1 MLEKNQAVLY
11 KKNAAVITEIEG
23 DKFAIKYQKEA
34 ATETGKAA
42 KYETVKVREKDIA
55 ALPSKGVTIEKVL
68 AFDDAAAGAKIA
80 EAHELLQSDETTAGQ
95 KISFEELLSLVDS
108 TAPNEAAF
116 FYFEKIRA
124 SFEFSFLED
133 ELKNGALVFAPRSA
147 EEIEALKSKADLK
160 AHEAEYYAAFIER
173 LKKNALDLPSDQKFM
188 NEVEA
193 VALGKSDKSK
203 VMQEIKKAA
212 TPEAAHKLL
221 LDTGVWQITKNPHPT
236 RWGLSMQS
244 ASLSLSSPPEEE
256 RFEVP
261 GISYAIDNEWS
272 ADPDDAV
279 AFDGKYVWVHI
290 ADPASAILPQS
301 PIDKA
306 AMTRGATLYIP
317 DGAARMLAEDSL
329 EDYALGLTQKSRALS
344 FRILLNDDGTIEECQ
359 VLKTLVNVK
368 RLTYQAADALKD
380 GELKDLFAIAAR
392 NLERRKKN
400 GSVEI
405 NLPEVHITLDENKKV
420 SIAPEEHPQSSGVV
434 REMMLLAGEGAARFA
449 FANKIPFVYVRQE
462 APDIPKDL
470 PEGLAGEFR
479 TVKCMHRREV
489 GLLPGPHAGLGLGI
503 YSQGTSPLRRYG
515 DLLCHEQ
522 LRAFL
527 DGRELIDKDAMLERL
542 SAGDQAAY
550 ACKKAERKSDLHWT
564 LVYLLQNPD
573 WTGEA
578 VCVDFKGNEAVFMI
592 PSLAQQTVFAPSKK
606 LELND
611 KIMVKAKSVDIPNLL
626 VKFVEA

>member
-1 MLEKNQAVLY
+1 MY
-11 KKNAAVITEIEG
+11 KKSAAVITEIEG
-23 DKFAIKYQKEA
+23 DKFAIKYQTA
-34 ATETGKAA
+34 PATDTGKAA
-42 KYETVKVREKDIA
+42 KYDSVKVREKDVVP
-55 ALPSKGVTIEKVL
+55 LPSQNVTIEKLL
-68 AFDDAAAGAKIA
+68 AFNDA
-80 EAHELLQSDETTAGQ
+80 EAGSKILEAWELLQSDDSTAGQ

-108 TAPNEAAF
+108 AAPAEASY
-116 FYFEKIRA
+116 FYFDKLRTG
-124 SFEFSFLED
+124 FEFSLSEED
-133 ELKNGALVFAPRSA
+133 LKNGALAFVPRTQ
-147 EEIEALKSKADLK
+147 EEISALKSKADQK
-160 AHEAEYYAAFIER
+160 AHEAEYYAAFLAR
-173 LKKNALDLPSDQKFM
+173 LKEKKLQLPDDAKFM
-188 NEVEA
+188 GEVEA
-193 VALGKSDKSK
+193 VALSKTDKSK
-203 VMQEIKKAA
+203 VLQDAGISA
-212 TPEAAHKLL
+212 TPENAHKLL

-236 RWGLSMQS
+236 RWGLSMKS
-244 ASLSLSSPPEEE
+244 ASISLAAPPDEE

-279 AFDGKYVWVHI
+279 AFDGKYLWVHI

-301 PIDKA
+301 QIDKA
-306 AMTRGATLYIP
+306 AMDRGATLYIP

-329 EDYALGLTQKSRALS
+329 EDYALGLAQKSRALS

-368 RLTYQAADALKD
+368 RLTYQAADDLKD

-392 NLERRKKN
+392 NLERRKKA

-420 SIAPEEHPQSSGVV
+420 SIEPEVHPQSSEVV

-462 APDIPKDL
+462 SPDIPKDL
-470 PEGLAGEFR
+470 PDGLAGEFK

-489 GLLPGPHAGLGLGI
+489 GLVPGPHAGLGLGM
-503 YSQGTSPLRRYG
+503 YSQVTSPLRRYG

-527 DGRELIDKDAMLERL
+527 DGRELIDKDSMLERL
-542 SAGDQAAY
+542 LAGDEAAY

-592 PSLAQQTVFAPSKK
+592 PSLAQQTMFAPKNK
-606 LELND
+606 LNLND
-611 KIMVKAKSVDIPNLL
+611 KITVKAKSVDIPNLRAQ
-626 VKFVEA
+626 FVEV

>member
-23 DKFAIKYQKEA
+23 DKFVIKYRTAA
-34 ATETGKAA
+34 ATGTGKAA

-55 ALPSKGVTIEKVL
+55 PLPSKGVTIEKVL
-68 AFDDAAAGAKIA
+68 AFSDDSAGAKIA
-80 EAHELLQSDETTAGQ
+80 EAYELLQSDDSTAGQ
-95 KISFEELLSLVDS
+95 KISFEDLLSLVDS
-108 TAPNEAAF
+108 AAPNEAAF
-116 FYFEKIRA
+116 FYFEKLRS

-147 EEIEALKSKADLK
+147 EEMQAVKSKADLK

-173 LKKNALDLPSDQKFM
+173 LKTNALEASDSKYM
-188 NEVEA
+188 GEVEA
-193 VALGKSDKSK
+193 VALAKIDKSK
-203 VMQEIKKAA
+203 VMQEIGLAA

-221 LDTGVWQITKNPHPT
+221 LDTGIWQITKNPHPT

-244 ASLSLSSPPEEE
+244 ASLSLASPPEEE

-272 ADPDDAV
+272 NDPDDAI
-279 AFDGKYVWVHI
+279 AFDGKYLWVHI

-306 AMTRGATLYIP
+306 AMGRGATLYIP
-317 DGAARMLAEDSL
+317 EGAARMLCEDSL

-344 FRILLNDDGTIEECQ
+344 FRLLLNDDGTIEECQ
-359 VLKTLVNVK
+359 VMKTFVNVK

-392 NLERRKKN
+392 NLERRKKS

-405 NLPEVHITLDENKKV
+405 DLPEVHIRLDENKKV
-420 SIAPEEHPQSSGVV
+420 SIEPEIHPLSSGVV

-449 FANKIPFVYVRQE
+449 FANKIPFVYVSQE

-470 PEGLAGEFR
+470 PDGLAGEFK
-479 TVKCMHRREV
+479 TVKCMHRRSV
-489 GLLPGPHAGLGLGI
+489 GLTPSAHAGLGLGM
-503 YSQGTSPLRRYG
+503 YSQVTSPLRRYG

-527 DGRELIDKDAMLERL
+527 DGRDLIDKDAMLERL
-542 SAGDQAAY
+542 AAGDEAAM

-564 LVYLLQNPD
+564 LVYLLQNPG
-573 WTGEA
+573 WTGQA
-578 VCVDFKGNEAVFMI
+578 VCVDFKGSEAVFMI
-592 PSLAQQTVFAPSKK
+592 PSLAQQTMFAPSKK
-606 LELND
+606 LNLND
-611 KIMVKAKSVDIPNLL
+611 TVTLKVKSVDIPNLK

>member
-1 MLEKNQAVLY
+1 MY
-11 KKNAAVITEIEG
+11 KKSAAVITEIEG
-23 DKFAIKYQKEA
+23 DKFAIKYQTA
-34 ATETGKAA
+34 PATDTGKAA
-42 KYETVKVREKDIA
+42 KYDAVKVREKDIVP
-55 ALPSKGVTIEKVL
+55 LPSQNVTIEKVL
-68 AFDDAAAGAKIA
+68 AFNDA
-80 EAHELLQSDETTAGQ
+80 EAGSKILEAWELLQSDDSTAGQ

-108 TAPNEAAF
+108 AAPAEAAY
-116 FYFEKIRA
+116 FYFDKLRTG
-124 SFEFSFLED
+124 FEFSLSEED
-133 ELKNGALVFAPRSA
+133 LKNGALAFVPRTQ
-147 EEIEALKSKADLK
+147 EEISALKSKADQK
-160 AHEAEYYAAFIER
+160 AHEAEYYAAFLAR
-173 LKKNALDLPSDQKFM
+173 LKEKKLQLPDDAKFM
-188 NEVEA
+188 GEVEA
-193 VALGKSDKSK
+193 VALSKTDKSK
-203 VMQEIKKAA
+203 VLQDAGISA
-212 TPEAAHKLL
+212 TPENAHKLL

-236 RWGLSMQS
+236 RWGLSMKS
-244 ASLSLSSPPEEE
+244 ASISLAAPPDEE

-279 AFDGKYVWVHI
+279 AFDGKYLWVHI

-301 PIDKA
+301 QIDKA
-306 AMTRGATLYIP
+306 AMDRGATLYIP

-329 EDYALGLTQKSRALS
+329 EDYALGLAQKSRALS

-368 RLTYQAADALKD
+368 RLTYQAADGLKD

-392 NLERRKKN
+392 NLERRKKA

-420 SIAPEEHPQSSGVV
+420 SIEPEEHPQSSEVV

-462 APDIPKDL
+462 SPEIPKDL
-470 PEGLAGEFR
+470 PSGLAGEFK
-479 TVKCMHRREV
+479 TVRCMHRREV
-489 GLLPGPHAGLGLGI
+489 GLVPGPHAGLGLGM
-503 YSQGTSPLRRYG
+503 YSQVTSPLRRYG

-527 DGRELIDKDAMLERL
+527 DGRDLIDKDSMLERL
-542 SAGDQAAY
+542 LAGDEAAY

-592 PSLAQQTVFAPSKK
+592 PSLAQQTMFAPKNK
-606 LELND
+606 LNLND
-611 KIMVKAKSVDIPNLL
+611 KITVKAKSVDIPNLRAQ
-626 VKFVEA
+626 FVEV

>member
-1 MLEKNQAVLY
+1 MY

-23 DKFAIKYQKEA
+23 DKFAIKYQTA
-34 ATETGKAA
+34 PATDTGKAA
-42 KYETVKVREKDIA
+42 KYDSVKVREKDIVP
-55 ALPSKGVTIEKVL
+55 LPSQNVTIEKVL
-68 AFDDAAAGAKIA
+68 AFNDA
-80 EAHELLQSDETTAGQ
+80 EAGSKILEAWELLQSDEGTAAQ

-108 TAPNEAAF
+108 AAPAEAAF
-116 FYFEKIRA
+116 FYFDKLRTG
-124 SFEFSFLED
+124 FEFSLSEED
-133 ELKNGALVFAPRSA
+133 LKNGALAFVPRSQ
-147 EEIEALKSKADLK
+147 EEIAALKSKADQK
-160 AHEAEYYAAFIER
+160 AHEAEYYAAFLGR
-173 LKKNALDLPSDQKFM
+173 LKEKKLQLPDDAKFM
-188 NEVEA
+188 GEVEA
-193 VALGKSDKSK
+193 VALSKTDKSK
-203 VMQEIKKAA
+203 VLQDAGLSA
-212 TPEAAHKLL
+212 TPENAHKLL

-236 RWGLSMQS
+236 RWGLSMKS
-244 ASLSLSSPPEEE
+244 ASLSLASPPEEE

-261 GISYAIDNEWS
+261 GNSYAIDNEWS

-279 AFDGKYVWVHI
+279 AFDGKYLWVHI

-306 AMTRGATLYIP
+306 AMDRGATLYIP
-317 DGAARMLAEDSL
+317 EGAARMLAEDSL
-329 EDYALGLTQKSRALS
+329 EDYALGLAQKSRALS
-344 FRILLNDDGTIEECQ
+344 FRISLNDDGSIEECQ

-368 RLTYQAADALKD
+368 RLTYQDADGLKD

-392 NLERRKKN
+392 NLERRKKA

-420 SIAPEEHPQSSGVV
+420 SIEPEVHPQSSEVV

-449 FANKIPFVYVRQE
+449 FANKIPFIYVRQE
-462 APDIPKDL
+462 SPDIPKDL
-470 PEGLAGEFR
+470 PDGLAGEFK
-479 TVKCMHRREV
+479 TVRCMHRREV
-489 GLLPGPHAGLGLGI
+489 GLVPGPHAGLGLGI
-503 YSQGTSPLRRYG
+503 YSQVTSPLRRYG

-527 DGRELIDKDAMLERL
+527 DGRDLIDKDAMLERL
-542 SAGDQAAY
+542 SAGDEAAY

-578 VCVDFKGNEAVFMI
+578 VCVDFKGNEAVFLI
-592 PSLAQQTVFAPSKK
+592 PSLAQQAMFAPKNK
-606 LELND
+606 LNLND

-626 VKFVEA
+626 VKFVEV

>member
-1 MLEKNQAVLY
+1 
-11 KKNAAVITEIEG
+11 
-23 DKFAIKYQKEA
+23 
-34 ATETGKAA
+34 
-42 KYETVKVREKDIA
+42 
-55 ALPSKGVTIEKVL
+55 
-68 AFDDAAAGAKIA
+68 
-80 EAHELLQSDETTAGQ
+80 
-95 KISFEELLSLVDS
+95 
-108 TAPNEAAF
+108 
-116 FYFEKIRA
+116 
-124 SFEFSFLED
+124 
-133 ELKNGALVFAPRSA
+133 
-147 EEIEALKSKADLK
+147 
-160 AHEAEYYAAFIER
+160 
-173 LKKNALDLPSDQKFM
+173 M
-188 NEVEA
+188 NEVES

-203 VMQEIKKAA
+203 VMQEIKRAA

-244 ASLSLSSPPEEE
+244 ASLSLASPPEEE

-272 ADPDDAV
+272 NDPDDAV

-306 AMTRGATLYIP
+306 AMARGATLYIP

-359 VLKTLVNVK
+359 VMKTLVSVK

-420 SIAPEEHPQSSGVV
+420 SIAPEEHPQSSEVV

-470 PEGLAGEFR
+470 PAGLAGEFR
-479 TVKCMHRREV
+479 TVKCMHRR
-489 GLLPGPHAGLGLGI
+489 
-503 YSQGTSPLRRYG
+503 
-515 DLLCHEQ
+515 
-522 LRAFL
+522 
-527 DGRELIDKDAMLERL
+527 
-542 SAGDQAAY
+542 
-550 ACKKAERKSDLHWT
+550 
-564 LVYLLQNPD
+564 
-573 WTGEA
+573 
-578 VCVDFKGNEAVFMI
+578 
-592 PSLAQQTVFAPSKK
+592 
-606 LELND
+606 
-611 KIMVKAKSVDIPNLL
+611 
-626 VKFVEA
+626 

>member
-1 MLEKNQAVLY
+1 MY

-23 DKFAIKYQKEA
+23 DKFAIKYQTA
-34 ATETGKAA
+34 PATDTGKAA
-42 KYETVKVREKDIA
+42 KYDSVKVREKDVLP
-55 ALPSKGVTIEKVL
+55 LPSQNVTIEKVL
-68 AFDDAAAGAKIA
+68 AFNDA
-80 EAHELLQSDETTAGQ
+80 EAASKISEAWELLQSDESTAAQ

-108 TAPNEAAF
+108 AAPAEAAY
-116 FYFEKIRA
+116 FYFDQLRTG
-124 SFEFSFLED
+124 FEFLLSEDDLKSGSLSF
-133 ELKNGALVFAPRSA
+133 VPRA
-147 EEIEALKSKADLK
+147 QEEIAALKSKADQK
-160 AHEAEYYAAFIER
+160 AHEAEYYAAFLSR
-173 LKKNALDLPSDQKFM
+173 LKEKKLQLPDDAKFM
-188 NEVEA
+188 GEVEA
-193 VALGKSDKSK
+193 VALSKTDKSK
-203 VMQEIKKAA
+203 VLQDAGIAP
-212 TPEAAHKLL
+212 TPENAHKLL

-236 RWGLSMQS
+236 RWGLSMKS
-244 ASLSLSSPPEEE
+244 ASLSLAAPPDEE

-279 AFDGKYVWVHI
+279 AFDGKYLWVHI

-306 AMTRGATLYIP
+306 AMDRGATLYIP
-317 DGAARMLAEDSL
+317 EGAARMLAEDSL

-344 FRILLNDDGTIEECQ
+344 FRILLNGDGAIEECQ
-359 VLKTLVNVK
+359 VMKTLVNVK
-368 RLTYQAADALKD
+368 RLTYQDADGLKD

-392 NLERRKKN
+392 NLERRKKA

-405 NLPEVHITLDENKKV
+405 NLPEVHITLDENKNV
-420 SIAPEEHPQSSGVV
+420 SIEAEVHPQSSEVV

-462 APDIPKDL
+462 SPDIPKDL
-470 PEGLAGEFR
+470 PDGLAGEFR

-489 GLLPGPHAGLGLGI
+489 GLVPGPHAGLGLGM
-503 YSQGTSPLRRYG
+503 YSQVTSPLRRYG

-527 DGRELIDKDAMLERL
+527 DGRDLIDKDAMLERL
-542 SAGDQAAY
+542 SAGDEAAY

-578 VCVDFKGNEAVFMI
+578 VCVDFKGSEAVFMI
-592 PSLAQQTVFAPSKK
+592 PSLAQQTMFAPKNK
-606 LELND
+606 LNLND
-611 KIMVKAKSVDIPNLL
+611 KITVKVKSVDIPNLR
-626 VKFVEA
+626 VQFVEA

>member
-1 MLEKNQAVLY
+1 MY
-11 KKNAAVITEIEG
+11 KKSAAVITEIEG
-23 DKFAIKYQKEA
+23 DKFAIKYQTA
-34 ATETGKAA
+34 PATDTGKAA
-42 KYETVKVREKDIA
+42 KYDSVKVREKDVVP
-55 ALPSKGVTIEKVL
+55 LPSQNVTIEKIL
-68 AFDDAAAGAKIA
+68 AFNDA
-80 EAHELLQSDETTAGQ
+80 EAASKISEAWELLQSDESTAAQ

-108 TAPNEAAF
+108 AAPAEAAY
-116 FYFEKIRA
+116 FYFDQLRTG
-124 SFEFSFLED
+124 FEFLLSEDDLKSGSLSF
-133 ELKNGALVFAPRSA
+133 VPRA
-147 EEIEALKSKADLK
+147 QEEISALKSKADQK
-160 AHEAEYYAAFIER
+160 AHEAEYYAAFLAR
-173 LKKNALDLPSDQKFM
+173 LKEKKLNLPDDSKFM
-188 NEVEA
+188 GEVEA
-193 VALGKSDKSK
+193 VALSKTDKSK
-203 VMQEIKKAA
+203 VLQDAGISA
-212 TPEAAHKLL
+212 TPENAHKLL

-236 RWGLSMQS
+236 RWGLSMRS
-244 ASLSLSSPPEEE
+244 ASITLSAPPEEE

-306 AMTRGATLYIP
+306 AMDRGATLYIP
-317 DGAARMLAEDSL
+317 EGAARMLAEDSL
-329 EDYALGLTQKSRALS
+329 EDYALGLTEKSRALS
-344 FRILLNDDGTIEECQ
+344 FRILLNDDGAIEECQ
-359 VLKTLVNVK
+359 VMKTLVNVK
-368 RLTYQAADALKD
+368 RLTYQAADSLKD

-392 NLERRKKN
+392 NLERRKKA

-420 SIAPEEHPQSSGVV
+420 SIETEVHPQSSEVV

-462 APDIPKDL
+462 SPDIPKDL
-470 PEGLAGEFR
+470 PDGLAGEFK

-489 GLLPGPHAGLGLGI
+489 GLVPGPHAGLGLGM
-503 YSQGTSPLRRYG
+503 YSQVTSPLRRYG

-527 DGRELIDKDAMLERL
+527 DGRDLIDKDAMLERL
-542 SAGDQAAY
+542 AAGDEAAY

-578 VCVDFKGNEAVFMI
+578 VCVDFKGSDAVFMI
-592 PSLAQQTVFAPSKK
+592 PSLAQQTMFAPKNK
-606 LELND
+606 LNLND
-611 KIMVKAKSVDIPNLL
+611 KIMVKAKSVDIPNLRAQ
-626 VKFVEA
+626 FVEV